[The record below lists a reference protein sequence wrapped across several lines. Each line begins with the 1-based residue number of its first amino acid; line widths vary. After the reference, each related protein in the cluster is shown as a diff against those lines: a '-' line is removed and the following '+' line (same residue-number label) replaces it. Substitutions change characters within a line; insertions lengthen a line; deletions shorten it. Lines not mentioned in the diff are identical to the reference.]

1 MRTTASLQKAVHV
14 GVGGHGDTVRPT
26 IEGGGLGGEEAGSG
40 MREGRARQRERD
52 RSDRGSRVEE
62 VTDRPLS
69 PPPRPRAPSDVYDG
83 EQARSR
89 KATEGREEPRRR
101 RSSSS
106 GGEKEAWSATE
117 VHDRSPPRRRESSN
131 STTRRPARSASPS
144 SYTAEKDRRADKDRR
159 PRSTATPSADPS
171 GRPPPRAEKQDDS
184 FSSAA
189 RGGAA
194 YRPWEEKIAE
204 RHASSRADDSFDLR
218 ASRDSAA
225 EKERFSKEAASS
237 RGSMGESQASPTR
250 QHLSGLLERCQLLK
264 RELQRAVV
272 SHEDE
277 EG

>member
-14 GVGGHGDTVRPT
+14 GVGGHGDTVDPT
-26 IEGGGLGGEEAGSG
+26 INETGSA
-40 MREGRARQRERD
+40 MREGKARRAERD

-62 VTDRPLS
+62 VTDRPPS
-69 PPPRPRAPSDVYDG
+69 PHPRPRAPSDLYDG
-83 EQARSR
+83 EQGRPR

-101 RSSSS
+101 RLSSS
-106 GGEKEAWSATE
+106 GGEKEARGGSAWNATE
-117 VHDRSPPRRRESSN
+117 MHDRSPSRRRESSDT
-131 STTRRPARSASPS
+131 TTRRPARSASPS
-144 SYTAEKDRRADKDRR
+144 SYIADKDRRADKDQR

-171 GRPPPRAEKQDDS
+171 SRPPPRVERRERDES

-189 RGGAA
+189 KGEAG
-194 YRPWEEKIAE
+194 YRPWEEKMAE
-204 RHASSRADDSFDLR
+204 RRVSSRADDSFELR

-225 EKERFSKEAASS
+225 EKERFSKEAANS
-237 RGSMGESQASPTR
+237 RGSVGENQASPTR

-277 EG
+277 G